1 MQPNEIAA
9 FSQNK
14 MKAKNEMEEAG
25 RLDCKNGVPHEDGM
39 GEDYDMAYGMQY
51 QMEQLEDGKFNFP
64 DIYQNLEE
72 QGTRQ

>member
-39 GEDYDMAYGMQY
+39 GKDYDMAYGMQY
-51 QMEQLEDGKFNFP
+51 QLEQLEAGRFNPP
-64 DIYQNLEE
+64 DIDQYFKERGMKQ
-72 QGTRQ
+72 